1 MMGKV
6 SPNDTQ
12 MEALPLTT
20 SPPFFFFYLI
30 RLQDSTSVV
39 MSENVDRFVFHIRV
53 LQATP
58 APTQDT
64 LGRFH
69 KRKKKFST
77 FDFHI
82 RVSHATPVLAQEHL
96 GEFP

>member
-6 SPNDTQ
+6 SPDAQ

-20 SPPFFFFYLI
+20 SPLFYLI
-30 RLQDSTSVV
+30 RLEDSTSVV

-69 KRKKKFST
+69 KRKKNS
-77 FDFHI
+77 
-82 RVSHATPVLAQEHL
+82 LHL
-96 GEFP
+96 ISI